1 MMQANEQ
8 SDASEEY
15 KALNRAMIL
24 KRFNDAG
31 GSLGGNGK
39 QSISAF
45 GTALGSGH
53 DREALRKE
61 MLEYFK
67 AMKSD
72 EKVIYSEQFRKQ
84 AIDLMNNPT
93 IDAVTKST
101 LKTLSNPTLH
111 GFQSF
116 TKLSKV

>member
-1 MMQANEQ
+1 
-8 SDASEEY
+8 
-15 KALNRAMIL
+15 MIL

-72 EKVIYSEQFRKQ
+72 EKVIYS
-84 AIDLMNNPT
+84 
-93 IDAVTKST
+93 AVSYTHLDVYKRQI
-101 LKTLSNPTLH
+101 LH
-111 GFQSF
+111 
-116 TKLSKV
+116 

>member
-1 MMQANEQ
+1 MVFADTAVSDGARRFLTDEGVKTILSNKAQFDAMMQANEQ

-39 QSISAF
+39 QSISTF

-53 DREALRKE
+53 DREAYVKKCL
-61 MLEYFK
+61 
-67 AMKSD
+67 
-72 EKVIYSEQFRKQ
+72 
-84 AIDLMNNPT
+84 N
-93 IDAVTKST
+93 T
-101 LKTLSNPTLH
+101 LKL
-111 GFQSF
+111 
-116 TKLSKV
+116 

>member
-61 MLEYFK
+61 MLEYFNF
-67 AMKSD
+67 
-72 EKVIYSEQFRKQ
+72 V
-84 AIDLMNNPT
+84 N
-93 IDAVTKST
+93 
-101 LKTLSNPTLH
+101 
-111 GFQSF
+111 
-116 TKLSKV
+116 KL